1 MTRFSGLPNKIS
13 LSLFISKVY
22 IILLSVLVLFLIYK
36 NKFLSFNLYSVLA
49 GLALFISIPYEIWK
63 IKTRARTSVITI
75 KERLEAALIITLG
88 FEVFFQV
95 LGREFFPFI
104 YLVTP
109 IIFAY
114 LGWQGATASVVL
126 ISLIEATLY
135 WSGVRILYHLI
146 PLLVSTFGLG
156 YLITRSRRREGQG
169 RYGRESEKIVT
180 KSLIPEDNE
189 REPEHSSS
197 KDIGRLRSSI
207 RRSLDMLDDIL
218 SPHSI
223 VLYVKKK
230 DGFFEIED
238 FISNSSKHIDSGQK
252 LHSLGGYLGWVTKTK
267 TPILVNNIKNPKEN
281 LIYYTK
287 EIPVKSLIAV
297 PVIEEEGDNQ
307 EGRQEPIGLLIV
319 DSLEGE
325 IFKEKEK
332 NVACLVSDR
341 IAQTF
346 NKFRLFQKIQL
357 SSKEINSFYEFATK
371 LSSTLELDT
380 VIDHVVNITGEILE
394 ADILG
399 ITLLDKEK
407 KTSVLKLTGKERRE
421 DLEGKIISHQDS
433 LIGMVAQS
441 KSYFYFE
448 DLSAR
453 KKHKEVFGKEIDFA
467 LRIQEI
473 KSILIYPLKEPEAY
487 LDQEDDNVLGCIV
500 IGRKAKD
507 SFNAAEK
514 SLAKIMSQE
523 AAKAISNS
531 LNYLRIKELAIKDGL
546 TGLYNHRHFQEMLS
560 HVLARSDRFPEKVSL
575 MLLDL
580 DNLKQI
586 NDTYG
591 HQAGD
596 MVLAS
601 LGRMILESLR
611 KIDISAR
618 YGGDEFAIV
627 LPNTSKKG
635 AIVAA
640 EKLKQKIGKASQ
652 KFRGEELDITLSIG
666 IATYPENASTKDSLV
681 EKADKALYEAKNRGK
696 NRILHHDDIMP
707 KKLADSVEGE

>member
-1 MTRFSGLPNKIS
+1 
-13 LSLFISKVY
+13 
-22 IILLSVLVLFLIYK
+22 
-36 NKFLSFNLYSVLA
+36 
-49 GLALFISIPYEIWK
+49 
-63 IKTRARTSVITI
+63 
-75 KERLEAALIITLG
+75 LIITLG
-88 FEVFFQV
+88 FEVFFQA

-114 LGWQGATASVVL
+114 LGWQGAAASVVL

-135 WSGVRILYHLI
+135 WSGMGILYHLI

-156 YLITRSRRREGQG
+156 YLITKSSRREGQG

-189 REPEHSSS
+189 KEPEHSSS

-218 SPHSI
+218 NPHSI

-252 LHSLGGYLGWVTKTK
+252 LHSLSGYLGWVTKTK
-267 TPILVNNIKNPKEN
+267 TPILVNDIKNPKEN

-287 EIPVKSLIAV
+287 DIPVKSLIAV

-319 DSLEGE
+319 DSLEGG

-357 SSKEINSFYEFATK
+357 SSQEINSFYEFATK

-407 KTSVLKLTGKERRE
+407 KTSVLKRTGKERRE

-467 LRIQEI
+467 LRTQDI

-531 LNYLRIKELAIKDGL
+531 LNYLRIRELAIKDGL

-596 MVLAS
+596 MVLS
-601 LGRMILESLR
+601 FLGRMILESLR

-618 YGGDEFAIV
+618 YGGDEFAII
-627 LPNTSKKG
+627 LPNTGKKG

-640 EKLKQKIGKASQ
+640 EKLKQRIGKASQ
-652 KFRGEELDITLSIG
+652 KFRGEELNITLSIG
-666 IATYPENASTKDSLV
+666 IATYPENASTKDLLV
-681 EKADKALYEAKNRGK
+681 EKADRALYEAKNRGK
-696 NRILHHDDIMP
+696 NRI
-707 KKLADSVEGE
+707 